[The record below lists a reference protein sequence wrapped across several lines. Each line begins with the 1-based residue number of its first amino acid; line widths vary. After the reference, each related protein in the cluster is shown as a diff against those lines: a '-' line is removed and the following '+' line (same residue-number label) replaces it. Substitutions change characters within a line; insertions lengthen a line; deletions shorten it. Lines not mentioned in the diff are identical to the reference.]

1 MRQARER
8 AGLSLED
15 LARRTKIPPARLAA
29 LESADV
35 LHLPAAVY
43 TRGFVKAYAVEVG
56 LRPDET
62 ADEYLA
68 SFAPPHARVT
78 LAADGA
84 AAITPSAV
92 REYDVGQRIAPSGAG
107 RLARLTTVGAAI
119 GLLTYV
125 VIINRQA
132 GRQSG
137 LGHDDNSLVSPT
149 RAVANAG
156 LTHAPAQSLVVAD
169 ASPISS
175 AEPLG
180 IELQSQGPCWL
191 VLTVD
196 GERVLMR
203 LLQGGER
210 LTFTVTRE
218 ALLRVGDPSAMSL
231 TINGQSVRA
240 LGPPGQPVNVTISRK
255 NLKELLS
262 S

>member
-1 MRQARER
+1 MRRAREG

-15 LARRTKIPPARLAA
+15 LARRTKIPLARLAA
-29 LESADV
+29 LESAD
-35 LHLPAAVY
+35 LPKLPAAVY
-43 TRGFVKAYAVEVG
+43 IRGFVKAYAGEVG

-68 SFAPPHARVT
+68 SMVPPYADVTFAAGVPAT
-78 LAADGA
+78 
-84 AAITPSAV
+84 ITPSAA
-92 REYDVGQRIAPSGAG
+92 REYDVSQRIVPNGG

-125 VIINRQA
+125 VILNRQV

-137 LGHDDNSLVSPT
+137 LGNDDNSLLSPT
-149 RAVANAG
+149 RAVADAAPTN
-156 LTHAPAQSLVVAD
+156 APAQSLVVAA
-169 ASPISS
+169 ASPMSNP
-175 AEPLG
+175 EPLG

-231 TINGQSVRA
+231 TINGQSVRT
-240 LGPPGQPVNVTISRK
+240 LGPPGQPVNVTISRE
-255 NLKELLS
+255 NFKELLS